1 MVSRC
6 SRWWSFNVEANSAN
20 TGSDG
25 EGKSEGTEETADTA
39 TEALKTQLADI
50 EVRFVFCSVV
60 LSLVYVYVYVC
71 RFCPKCRQFCHK
83 YSPVRSCCDVRNSE
97 LRLFSVM

>member
-1 MVSRC
+1 VVSRC

-50 EVRFVFCSVV
+50 EVRFVFCSAVLCFVAVCLSLHLRLQV
-60 LSLVYVYVYVC
+60 LSQMPTVL
-71 RFCPKCRQFCHK
+71 
-83 YSPVRSCCDVRNSE
+83 S
-97 LRLFSVM
+97 